1 MGDTSNLLAK
11 KFVQPLAFSEAS
23 LLILVYKRLPPY
35 PPKEKCQMN
44 PHEVPCLRLLIPFV
58 AGLGLANWL
67 EAPVSWLK
75 TILLA
80 WLMLGVLFSLWTFPY
95 RWRWLYGVYLH
106 LLLLTFGYHHFIHHH
121 EERQKNHF
129 SAHLNTVR
137 QWVGVI
143 YEAPSPGKK
152 VKAPIRIEALRF
164 AGADSFQV
172 AGGNMLLFLEPGTF
186 ANNLR
191 YGDRI
196 LFQATVT
203 STEAPKNPEAFD
215 YRRYLHYQNI
225 HYQAFVKSDSI
236 TLLASHRGWAVWETA
251 YHARSRLLGVL
262 QRYFPETAEYA
273 VACALLVGYTE
284 DLSDE
289 LRTAYAETGSMHAL
303 AVSGTHIGMLYA
315 GLMFL
320 VSRLKLRG
328 KNGRAIETGLILAA
342 IWAFTLLTG
351 ATASVLR
358 ASVMFSVYLF
368 GRLLWRE
375 ASAWN
380 VLSASALMLLIYNPY
395 LLFDVGFQLSYS
407 AVAGMVFF
415 YPRFYKMF
423 PPMSR
428 WLDEPLKV
436 LLVGV
441 SAQLG
446 TLPLTL
452 YYFHQFPVY
461 FWLSGWVVVLVGAVF
476 LWGGAVLVLL
486 DALSEELAEAL
497 GFLLNYMLWGMNK
510 AIFWIQELPGA
521 VLRNIWVPDWFLPF
535 LFLGLAFGGAAL
547 ATRRGKWLMG
557 LAGVLFLWGINQS
570 VAVWRH
576 QRQAQLVIYSVRNG
590 RLADFFDGEN
600 LIILSENLNE
610 KQESYAAQSYRI
622 ACGARN
628 VIRLYP
634 SDSLDFKDRHLFVQ
648 WPYVQFHDLRLAFID
663 TLHPSP
669 PVRTDVGM
677 LAQSVR
683 RANIGGPF
691 ELAIFDAT
699 NSRRQANRWREDCI
713 LLGKP
718 WYDIRQAG
726 AWLLDLHKP

>member
-1 MGDTSNLLAK
+1 
-11 KFVQPLAFSEAS
+11 
-23 LLILVYKRLPPY
+23 
-35 PPKEKCQMN
+35 MN

-67 EAPVSWLK
+67 DAPVTSLQTVLFVWF
-75 TILLA
+75 A
-80 WLMLGVLFSLWTFPY
+80 LGVLLSLRAFSY

-106 LLLLTFGYHHFIHHH
+106 LLLLAFGYHHFIRHH
-121 EERQKNHF
+121 ELRQEHHF
-129 SAHLNTVR
+129 RAQLNTGR
-137 QWVGVI
+137 QWIGVV
-143 YEAPSPGKK
+143 YEAPSQGKK
-152 VKAPIRIEALRF
+152 VKVPVRIEALCL
-164 AGADSFQV
+164 AGSDTLQTAS
-172 AGGNMLLFLEPGTF
+172 GNMMLLLEPGPC
-186 ANNLR
+186 ADSLR
-191 YGDRI
+191 YGNRI
-196 LFQATVT
+196 LFQA
-203 STEAPKNPEAFD
+203 SPAPTEGPKNPEAFD
-215 YRRYLHYQNI
+215 YRRYLHYKNI
-225 HYQAFVKSDSI
+225 HYQAFVKPDSLR
-236 TLLASHRGWAVWETA
+236 LLASHQGWAAWETA
-251 YHARSRLLGVL
+251 YSARSRLLGIL
-262 QRYFPETAEYA
+262 QRYFPETTEYA

-303 AVSGTHIGMLYA
+303 AVSGTHIGMLYV

-320 VSRLKLRG
+320 VGRLQLRG
-328 KNGRAIETGLILAA
+328 NGGRAIETGLILAA

-380 VLSASALMLLIYNPY
+380 VLAASALLLLLYNPY

-476 LWGGAVLVLL
+476 LWGGALLVLL
-486 DALSEELAEAL
+486 DALSDQLAQAL

-521 VLRNIWVPDWFLPF
+521 VVRDIWVPNWFLP
-535 LFLGLAFGGAAL
+535 LIFLGLAFGGAAL

-557 LAGVLFLWGINQS
+557 LAGVLILWGVQQS
-570 VAVWRH
+570 VATWQH
-576 QRQAQLVIYSVRNG
+576 QRQAQLVVYHVRNG
-590 RLADFFDGEN
+590 RLVDIMDGEQ
-600 LIILSENLNE
+600 LITISSQLNE
-610 KQESYAAQSYRI
+610 KQENYAAQAYRT
-622 ACGARN
+622 ACGVRKG
-628 VIRLYP
+628 IRLSP
-634 SDSLDFKDRHLFVQ
+634 SDSLEYEGRHLFVRG
-648 WPYVQFHDLRLAFID
+648 PYVQFHDIRLVFID
-663 TLHPSP
+663 TLHPVP
-669 PVRTDVGM
+669 IVRTDVGI
-677 LAQSVR
+677 LSQSAR
-683 RANIGGPF
+683 KAHIGGLF

-699 NSRRQANRWREDCI
+699 NSRSQSNRWQEACVRLD
-713 LLGKP
+713 KP
-718 WYDIRQAG
+718 WYDIRQNG
-726 AWLLDLHKP
+726 AWLLKHFHH

>member
-1 MGDTSNLLAK
+1 
-11 KFVQPLAFSEAS
+11 
-23 LLILVYKRLPPY
+23 
-35 PPKEKCQMN
+35 MN
-44 PHEVPCLRLLIPFV
+44 PHEVPCLRMLLPF
-58 AGLGLANWL
+58 ATGLGFANWL
-67 EAPVSWLK
+67 EAPVHSLKIFLIVWL
-75 TILLA
+75 I
-80 WLMLGVLFSLWTFPY
+80 LGVLLSLWSFPY
-95 RWRWLYGVYLH
+95 RWRWLYGLYLH
-106 LLLLTFGYHHFIHHH
+106 LLLLPFGYHHFIGHH
-121 EERQKNHF
+121 EARQQNHF
-129 SAHLNTVR
+129 SAYLSAGC

-143 YEAPSPGKK
+143 YEAPSMGKK
-152 VKAPIRIEALRF
+152 WKAPVRIEAMRTS
-164 AGADSFQV
+164 GSDGFQP
-172 AGGNMLLFLEPGTF
+172 ANGNVILFLEPG
-186 ANNLR
+186 ALADSLR

-196 LFQATVT
+196 LFQAAVT
-203 STEAPKNPEAFD
+203 PTEAPRNPEAFD

-225 HYQAFVKSDSI
+225 HYQAFVKPDSI
-236 TLLASHRGWAVWETA
+236 AILASHKGWAVWETA
-251 YHARSRLLGVL
+251 YNARSRLLDIL

-273 VACALLVGYTE
+273 VACALLVGYTD

-303 AVSGTHIGMLYA
+303 AVSGTHIGMLYV

-328 KNGRAIETGLILAA
+328 KIGRAIETGLILAA

-380 VLSASALMLLIYNPY
+380 VLAASALLLLLYNPY

-461 FWLSGWVVVLVGAVF
+461 FWLSGWVVVLVGAIF
-476 LWGGAVLVLL
+476 LWGGALLVIL
-486 DALSEELAEAL
+486 DALSGELAQML

-510 AIFWIQELPGA
+510 AIFWIQQLPGA
-521 VLRNIWVPDWFLPF
+521 VMRNIWVPDWFLPF
-535 LFLGLAFGGAAL
+535 IFLGLAFGGAAL

-557 LAGVLFLWGINQS
+557 LAGVLILWGVQQS
-570 VAVWRH
+570 VSVW
-576 QRQAQLVIYSVRNG
+576 QQQQQAQLVVYNVRNG
-590 RLADFFDGEN
+590 RLVDFFDGEK
-600 LIILSENLNE
+600 LIVLSDSLHE
-610 KQESYAAQSYRI
+610 KQENYAAQSYRT
-622 ACGARN
+622 ACGAHRI
-628 VIRLYP
+628 IRLYP
-634 SDSLDFKDRHLFVQ
+634 SDSLAFEDRHLFVQ
-648 WPYVQFHDLRLAFID
+648 WPYVQFHDQRLVFID
-663 TLHPSP
+663 TLHPAP
-669 PVRTDVGM
+669 VVRTHFGIFS
-677 LAQSVR
+677 QSVR
-683 RANIGGPF
+683 RVNISGPF
-691 ELAIFDAT
+691 EVAVFDAT
-699 NSRRQANRWREDCI
+699 NARIQANRWRDACMR
-713 LLGKP
+713 LGKP

-726 AWLLDLHKP
+726 AWQLDLHKH